1 MIRLLSAGIDSLYW
15 SARAETE
22 QFLALLRARADA
34 EEYGAN
40 AMPWASVDGFTLSVL
55 PHGKPGYP
63 VALDCDEFRAYMT
76 DSRARPT
83 TWVQLRSSFLQ
94 AADGAEVA
102 YAKSVRAVSA
112 ILDAP
117 LTTPH
122 PSRVDLYADFAGWR
136 LVQDD
141 RRGVVSHA
149 KVQTH
154 SRAGTEE
161 LETLQVGKSPLLVR
175 LYRKDI
181 EVAHKGGHAPVF
193 WDGWTGPVTRVEVQ
207 MSSQRLRN
215 FRFSDCAEVFAATGD
230 IWRYATKDFLELREP
245 GPGPREAWRLRPEW
259 RQVQEVA
266 MREFPASGLV
276 PFKVVEGR
284 RDKVVSALLG
294 YVASYAAF
302 DGIENPRGAVERLL
316 GEFPGLVMPR
326 KGRTF
331 ESEVQRRRARL
342 PKSVRRL
349 RDGLLPAGKD
359 DHDRRTNLNNTN
371 ANDDPVGGDA

>member
-1 MIRLLSAGIDSLYW
+1 MIRLLSAGIDSVYW

-22 QFLALLRARADA
+22 RFGALLRAKADA
-34 EEYGAN
+34 EDYGAD

-63 VALDCDEFRAYMT
+63 VALDCSEFRAYVS

-83 TWVQLRSSFLQ
+83 AWVQLRSSFLQ
-94 AADGAEVA
+94 ADGAEVA
-102 YAKSVRAVSA
+102 YAKSVKAVSA

-117 LTTPH
+117 LTPPH
-122 PSRVDLYADFAGWR
+122 PSRVDLYADFAGWK

-161 LETLQVGKSPLLVR
+161 LETLQVGKSPLLDR

-193 WDGWTGPVTRVEVQ
+193 WGGWTGPVTRVEVQ
-207 MSSQRLRN
+207 MSSQRLRT
-215 FRFSDCAEVFAATGD
+215 FRFSDCAEVFRATGD
-230 IWRYATKDFLELREP
+230 IWRYATSEFLELREP
-245 GPGPREAWRLRPEW
+245 GPGPRESWRLRPEW

-266 MREFPASGLV
+266 LREFPASGLV
-276 PFKVVEGR
+276 PFAVVEGR

-302 DGIENPRGAVERLL
+302 EGTESPRDALERLIE
-316 GEFPGLVMPR
+316 EFPDLVMPK

-331 ESEVQRRRARL
+331 EFEVLRRRARL
-342 PKSVRRL
+342 PRPVRRL
-349 RDGLLPAGKD
+349 QDGLLPAGKD
-359 DHDRRTNLNNTN
+359 DDDRRSHLNNTITT
-371 ANDDPVGGDA
+371 DEVGGHA